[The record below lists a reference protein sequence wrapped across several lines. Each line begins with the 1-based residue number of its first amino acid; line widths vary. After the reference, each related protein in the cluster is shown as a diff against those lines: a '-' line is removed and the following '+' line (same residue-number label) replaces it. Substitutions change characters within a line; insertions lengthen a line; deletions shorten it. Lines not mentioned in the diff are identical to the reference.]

1 MKRIIILMYPQVPQR
16 IMSIIEQEREKFK
29 GILEIFPQNETIFK
43 AFDLCPFDS
52 VKVVIIGQD
61 PYHGPGQANGLCFSV
76 NEDIKPPPSLLNI
89 IKEYKN
95 DIGTEPDLK
104 LLAKCGV
111 LLLNSTLT
119 VVQGKPNSHKDIGW
133 QEYTDSI
140 IKYISDNKSNV
151 VFMLWGNYAKSKSKM
166 IDDTKHTILSA
177 THPSPL
183 GANKGGWFGTKH
195 FSKANAILNE
205 NLFT

>member
-1 MKRIIILMYPQVPQR
+1 MYPQVPQR